1 MKKNNLLILII
12 FILISLFLCNWFQD
26 DYKIITLLIE
36 IPLFIMYI
44 ICFGFAIYN
53 IVKKC
58 NSIINYLNIIL
69 LITISLI
76 LFLFPFR
83 RIKTKMELN
92 LYEDDRNKVIEMI
105 KNKKLKMDEVG
116 NVKLPSKYK
125 KLSDSGQVFVYL
137 NNQEETVICFW
148 IFRGMLSGSIELIY
162 SSNGKS
168 LIEKNMGYNQIEYIK
183 KLNKDWYYVE
193 TSY

>member
-1 MKKNNLLILII
+1 
-12 FILISLFLCNWFQD
+12 
-26 DYKIITLLIE
+26 
-36 IPLFIMYI
+36 MYV
-44 ICFGFAIYN
+44 ICFVFSIYN
-53 IVKKC
+53 IIKEH
-58 NSIINYLNIIL
+58 NSIINYINIIL
-69 LITISLI
+69 LIAIILM

-83 RIKTKMELN
+83 IIKTKLELN

-105 KNKKLKMDEVG
+105 KNKKLKMDKLG

-125 KLSDSGQVFVYL
+125 KLSDSGEVFVYL

-168 LIEKNMGYNQIEYIK
+168 LVEKNMGYNQIEYIK
-183 KLNKDWYYVE
+183 KLNKDWYYVK